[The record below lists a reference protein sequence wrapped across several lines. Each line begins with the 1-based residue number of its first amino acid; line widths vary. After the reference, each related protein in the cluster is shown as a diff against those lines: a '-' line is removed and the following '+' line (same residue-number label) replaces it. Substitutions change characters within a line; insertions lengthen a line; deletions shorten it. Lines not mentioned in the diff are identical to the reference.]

1 MSLEYTEQQHKNS
14 SHPSVEKEDVISW
27 LVKAIPMP
35 PNVVLKVRL
44 LFTAIVMI
52 AFGGLY
58 IFSEPTSADGW
69 FAVYILCL
77 VVFFLKI
84 VIGQKTVYHYQ
95 LTTDGVEVSYYL
107 DFPKAAGIFFKWLSY
122 LFLLVVVAMLAYD
135 FSLALILSGPAGMAF
150 FGARFFLSW
159 KNTPKTDDTLWKNH
173 DLIILDRKRNMA
185 IASYTDHPLFGFEMY
200 LPKDKPEDVIK
211 IIKQRLPQAEV
222 RECDW
227 I

>member
-1 MSLEYTEQQHKNS
+1 MAEDSMEQQINEKS
-14 SHPSVEKEDVISW
+14 SPLLNEKVIIDW
-27 LVKAIPMP
+27 KVKAIPAP
-35 PNVVLKVRL
+35 PTATLKIRL

-52 AFGGLY
+52 AFGSLY

-69 FAVYILCL
+69 FAVYILL
-77 VVFFLKI
+77 LILFFLKF
-84 VIGQKTVYHYQ
+84 VIGQKTVYHYK
-95 LTTDGVEVSYYL
+95 LTTDGPEVNYYL

-159 KNTPKTDDTLWKNH
+159 KNTPTHKQTYWSKY
-173 DLIILDRKRNMA
+173 DLLILDQKRNMA
-185 IASYTDHPLFGFEMY
+185 IASYTDEPEVGFEMY

-211 IIKQRLPQAEV
+211 IIKQRLLQAEV
-222 RECDW
+222 RESDW
-227 I
+227 V

>member
-1 MSLEYTEQQHKNS
+1 MAENSMEQQLN
-14 SHPSVEKEDVISW
+14 ETISPLLSEEAIIDW
-27 LVKAIPMP
+27 KVKAIPVP
-35 PNVVLKVRL
+35 PTAILKVRL
-44 LFTAIVMI
+44 LFTAIVII
-52 AFGGLY
+52 AFGSLY

-77 VVFFLKI
+77 ILFFLKV
-84 VIGQKTVYHYQ
+84 VIGQKTIYQYQ
-95 LTTDGVEVSYYL
+95 LTTDGAEVSYYL

-200 LPKDKPEDVIK
+200 LPKDKSEDVIG
-211 IIKQRLPQAEV
+211 IIKELLPQAEV
-222 RECDW
+222 IESDW
-227 I
+227 V

>member
-1 MSLEYTEQQHKNS
+1 VELENTEHQVNNYNHINKIKNIFTWKVKS
-14 SHPSVEKEDVISW
+14 IPAPPS
-27 LVKAIPMP
+27 A
-35 PNVVLKVRL
+35 VLKVRIIFTILFL
-44 LFTAIVMI
+44 LF
-52 AFGGLY
+52 FGGIYML
-58 IFSEPTSADGW
+58 SKPTSADSV
-69 FAVYILCL
+69 FALYLLCFL
-77 VVFFLKI
+77 IFVLKVVL
-84 VIGQKTVYHYQ
+84 GQKNIYHYR
-95 LTTDGVEVSYYL
+95 LTTEGVEVSYYL

-159 KNTPKTDDTLWKNH
+159 KNTPTHKNTH
-173 DLIILDRKRNMA
+173 WSKYDLLILDQKRNMA
-185 IASYTDHPLFGFEMY
+185 IASYTDEPEVGFEMY

-211 IIKQRLPQAEV
+211 LIKQLLPQAEV